1 MRAKT
6 ESATMKVYEAAEML
20 GIGRQNAY
28 NLAAQGELPGALRLG
43 KRWIVSRKALE
54 SWLECKAVDTAAVSH
69 ADPG

>member
-20 GIGRQNAY
+20 GIGRQTAY

-43 KRWIVSRKALE
+43 RRWVVSRKALE
-54 SWLECKAVDTAAVSH
+54 SWLEGKAVDTAAVSH